1 MVNISTNKK
10 SSISKVITKIISL
23 ICDLKFEYGTSLS
36 TQQKEWLEQSLVL
49 LKKVLA
55 EAVR

>member
-1 MVNISTNKK
+1 MINISTNKN
-10 SSISKVITKIISL
+10 SSISKAITKIISL
-23 ICDLKFEYGTSLS
+23 ICTLKFEYETSLS
-36 TQQKEWLEQSLVL
+36 TQQKEWLNQSLVL

>member
-1 MVNISTNKK
+1 MINISTNKK
-10 SSISKVITKIISL
+10 SPISNAITKIISL
-23 ICDLKFEYGTSLS
+23 ICTLKFEHETSLS
-36 TQQKEWLEQSLVL
+36 KQQKEWLEQSLVL